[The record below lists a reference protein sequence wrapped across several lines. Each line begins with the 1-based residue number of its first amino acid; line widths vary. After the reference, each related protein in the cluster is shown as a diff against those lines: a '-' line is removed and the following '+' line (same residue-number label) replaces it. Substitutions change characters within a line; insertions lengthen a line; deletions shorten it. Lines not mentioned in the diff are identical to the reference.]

1 MPRGTGFGTVY
12 SESGVYHG
20 RYTGPDGVKY
30 VIGKTS
36 TRKTDVQD
44 WLAEVRADISRG
56 VWKSPKTPEEKGFT
70 FSEYA
75 ESFMDR
81 SSRKPKTDAEYDR
94 LLKKHCVPTFGKMK
108 LDAITPLK
116 VGNWYAKLLPDAP
129 TDRAHTYSLF
139 RTIMLSAVREGLIVK
154 SPCVIRGAGS
164 VKRAGKTKL
173 PTPVEVMLAAD
184 FMPGKQSDSTSHA
197 ATPKATGKCALIVLL
212 AAKIGLRSGE
222 VRALQRQDLDL
233 KERILHVR
241 RNLVRYEGAEHTG
254 TTKTVAG
261 TRDCSIPKELVP
273 LIEEH
278 LKTVGP
284 RDDSWV
290 FLNSKGEL
298 LSGQTLNKWWA
309 KARATAGIPDVRFH
323 DLRHYAG
330 TMAVVYGGATE
341 YEAMRMLGQ
350 EDSKVLRLYLDE
362 VRGRQREIA
371 DNTPSLVSARP
382 LVDAEV

>member
-36 TRKTDVQD
+36 TRKTNVQD

-56 VWKSPKTPEEKGFT
+56 VWKSPKTPEDMEKSFT
-70 FSEYA
+70 FARYA
-75 ESFMDR
+75 ELFMDR

-94 LLKKHCVPTFGKMK
+94 LLKKHIIPTFGKMK
-108 LDAITPLK
+108 LDTITPLK

-129 TDRAHTYSLF
+129 TDRAHAYSLF
-139 RTIMLSAVREGLIVK
+139 RTIMLSAVREGLIEK

-173 PTPVEVMLAAD
+173 PTPVEVALAAE
-184 FMPGKQSDSTSHA
+184 FMPERCRLA
-197 ATPKATGKCALIVLL
+197 VLL
-212 AAKIGLRSGE
+212 SAKIGLRSGE
-222 VRALQRQDLDL
+222 VRALQRQDFDLD
-233 KERILHVR
+233 ERIIHIR
-241 RNLVRYEGAEHTG
+241 RNLVRYDGAEHTG
-254 TTKTVAG
+254 STKTTAG
-261 TRDCSIPKELVP
+261 TRDWSIPEELVP
-273 LIEEH
+273 LIREH
-278 LKTVGP
+278 LATVGP
-284 RDDSWV
+284 RDDAWV
-290 FLNSKGEL
+290 FLNSKGGL
-298 LSGQTLNKWWA
+298 LSGQTLNKWWS
-309 KARATAGIPDVRFH
+309 KARATAGIPYVRFH

-341 YEAMRMLGQ
+341 FEAMRMLGQ

-382 LVDAEV
+382 LADVEV